1 MIGILIPAHNEQDL
15 LAQCLQAAL
24 AAGRHPRLNGETVS
38 VVLVLDSCSDRSA
51 EIAAE
56 FPIHVLHIQARNVG
70 AARSLGA
77 QWLLKQGARWIACTD
92 ADSLVAEDWLVAQLA
107 LNSDAVCGTVAVD
120 DWGTL
125 IDAPAQARYHA
136 AYEACDGHR
145 HIHGANLGISAR
157 AYRQSGGFEALSCHE
172 DVQLVKRLQACGA
185 SIAWS
190 HRPKVTTS
198 ARLDC
203 RAAGGFGD
211 YLKSLLALPAP
222 DQHQLDSRPDTL

>member
-1 MIGILIPAHNEQDL
+1 MIGILIPAHNEQAL
-15 LAQCLQAAL
+15 LAQCPQAVL
-24 AAGRHPRLNGETVS
+24 RAGQHARLEGEAVS
-38 VVLVLDSCSDRSA
+38 VVLVLDSCNDHSA
-51 EIAAE
+51 EIAAR
-56 FPIHVLHIQARNVG
+56 FDIHVLHIQARNVG

-92 ADSLVAEDWLVAQLA
+92 ADSLVAEDWLVEQLA

-125 IDAPAQARYHA
+125 IDTSAQARYHA
-136 AYEACDGHR
+136 AYEARDGHR
-145 HIHGANLGISAR
+145 HIHGANLGVSAH
-157 AYRQSGGFEALSCHE
+157 AYREAGGFEPLTCHE

-190 HRPKVTTS
+190 HRPRVTTS

-222 DQHQLDSRPDTL
+222 DQHQPDSCPDTL

>member
-24 AAGRHPRLNGETVS
+24 AAAKHPKLNGESVS

-51 EIAAE
+51 EIAAGY
-56 FPIHVLHIQARNVG
+56 PIHVLHINARNVG

-77 QWLLKQGARWIACTD
+77 QWLLEQGARWIACTD
-92 ADSLVAEDWLVAQLA
+92 ADSLVAEDWLYAQLA

-125 IDAPAQARYHA
+125 IDEPTQARYHA

-145 HIHGANLGISAR
+145 HIHGANLGFSAR
-157 AYRQSGGFEALSCHE
+157 AYRQAGGFEPLTCHE
-172 DVQLVKRLQACGA
+172 DVQLVKQLQASGA

-222 DQHQLDSRPDTL
+222 DQHQPDSRLDTL